1 MSLTSAML
9 TGVSGLLANGQ
20 AMNVIGNNIANVNTV
35 GFKGARS
42 LFSDLLSESTGDNS
56 QVGKGVQMQSV
67 QNFFTQG
74 STQSSENV
82 TDLAIQG
89 NSFFALAIPSSTAA
103 VATPAAALLTRSG
116 AFRVDSNYYL
126 VNPDGYKVL
135 DSAGAPIKFTNSG
148 SAPTTDFGKITKIDA
163 NGNITYLSTDGITQH
178 TYATPIGIVSV
189 PDCQGLTKLGDALY
203 QPNSTAGVSASWGAG
218 NKANGSSEQIISN
231 ALEQSNVDMAGEFVK
246 MIVTQRAYSANSKTI
261 TTTDQMTQE
270 ALNLIR

>member
-9 TGVSGLLANGQ
+9 TGVSGLLANGE
-20 AMNVIGNNIANVNTV
+20 AMNVIGNNISNVNTV
-35 GFKGARS
+35 GFKGGRS
-42 LFSDLLSESTGDNS
+42 LFSDLLSENTGDNS
-56 QVGKGVQMQSV
+56 QIGKGVQMQSV

-89 NSFFALAIPSSTAA
+89 NSFFALTIPSSS
-103 VATPAAALLTRSG
+103 ATVSNPAQALLTRSG
-116 AFRVDSNYYL
+116 AFRVDSNYNL
-126 VNPDGYKVL
+126 VNADGYKVL
-135 DSAGAPIKFTNSG
+135 DSAGVPIKFTNTG
-148 SAPTTDFGKITKIDA
+148 SAPTTDFGKITKIDST
-163 NGNITYLSTDGITQH
+163 GNITYLSTDGITQH
-178 TYATPIGIVSV
+178 TYPSAIGIVSV
-189 PDCQGLTKLGDALY
+189 PDTQGLTKLGNALY
-203 QPNSTAGVSASWGAG
+203 QPNSTAGVVSTWGAA

-261 TTTDQMTQE
+261 TTSDQMTQE